1 VWLLGEVSPPPW
13 LPQTNP
19 FKTPGQETNPFFVV
33 IPNVLQQLKKQIRSR
48 TLQLKERHINQLA
61 QIEELEEGKSDMLSR
76 ENEGKAKQSN
86 GES

>member
-1 VWLLGEVSPPPW
+1 MQKLVLHHCCPRPISVKA
-13 LPQTNP
+13 P
-19 FKTPGQETNPFFVV
+19 FTIQNCFLVV
-33 IPNVLQQLKKQIRSR
+33 IPNVMQQLKKQIRSR

>member
-1 VWLLGEVSPPPW
+1 M
-13 LPQTNP
+13 
-19 FKTPGQETNPFFVV
+19 F
-33 IPNVLQQLKKQIRSR
+33 PNVLQQLKKQIRSR

-86 GES
+86 AES